1 MSRTASNKIADL
13 GLWIADLKMQVP
25 ILIFFI
31 FIAFSC
37 SNKAPQKESLPYY
50 NTPDFTPYFINDT
63 NEVNSKITHT
73 IADFSFT
80 DQDGKKI
87 TNESVKGKIHVADF
101 FFTSCGSICPKMTA
115 QLKRVQ
121 SAFENDDKLVLLSY
135 SVTPWLDSVS
145 RLKKYAEHKEID
157 SKHWHL
163 LTGKRSEIY
172 SLARRSYFAEEQTG
186 FSKDSSEFLHTEHF
200 ILVDQKG
207 RIRGVYNGTLPLEA
221 ERLISDI
228 KELENDYSLIP

>member
-1 MSRTASNKIADL
+1 MSRIASNKNYELRITNCDWNIVFGVVCFVL
-13 GLWIADLKMQVP
+13 
-25 ILIFFI
+25 LI
-31 FIAFSC
+31 SC
-37 SNKAPQKESLPYY
+37 NNTAPKTESTALPYY
-50 NTPDFTPYFINDT
+50 NSPDFTPYFINDT
-63 NEVNSKITHT
+63 NEVSSKITHT
-73 IADFSFT
+73 IANFSFT

-87 TNESVKGKIHVADF
+87 TNEDVKGKIHVADF

-121 SAFENDDKLVLLSY
+121 SAFENDDKVVLLSY

-145 RLKKYAEHKEID
+145 RLKKYAEHKGVD

-186 FSKDSSEFLHTEHF
+186 YSKDSSEFLHTEHF
-200 ILVDQKG
+200 ILVDQSG

-228 KELENDYSLIP
+228 KELEK

>member
-1 MSRTASNKIADL
+1 MSRTVSNRIS
-13 GLWIADLKMQVP
+13 DLKMQIP

-31 FIAFSC
+31 LIAFSC
-37 SNKAPQKESLPYY
+37 TNKTPQKESTALPYY

-63 NEVNSKITHT
+63 NEVNTKITHT

-80 DQDGKKI
+80 DQDGKKFS
-87 TNESVKGKIHVADF
+87 NEDVKGKIHVADF

-200 ILVDQKG
+200 ILVDKSG

-228 KELENDYSLIP
+228 KELEK